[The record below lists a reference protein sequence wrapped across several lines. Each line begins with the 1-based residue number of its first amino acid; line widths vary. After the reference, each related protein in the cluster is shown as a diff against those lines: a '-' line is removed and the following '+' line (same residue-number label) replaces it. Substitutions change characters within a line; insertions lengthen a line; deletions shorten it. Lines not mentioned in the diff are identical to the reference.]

1 VFVSGAT
8 CPTICCILL
17 GEQRLRSRQLGRSI
31 ITIGMPVSL
40 SGRYALQG
48 SQCRAGLECYA
59 AGVNGAGGIFVRES
73 GRRVPVEL
81 RIRDDRSHGPIAR
94 AVTEE
99 LIREKVDLL
108 FGPYGS
114 GITAEVAKVAER
126 HQHILWNHSG
136 AGGPPAADSPW
147 LVSVLTPAPRYFRSL
162 LDLFKTRDPGLHRVM
177 LLHATTGFATAVA
190 GGVLE
195 WAEREGISLATH
207 AYHSGTEDLATHL
220 RDVVREPSDVL
231 LGVGRIEDDLRLAGA
246 ILALRPSVKAAGL
259 VAAGIA
265 RFQQELGT
273 DAEGFLAPTQW
284 EAAAR
289 YRVDCG
295 PPAEEFEHR
304 YGAMATVPLDYP
316 AAQAYAA
323 GVVAQRCVEEAG
335 SLDQAALRAAAARC
349 RVTTFYGDFAIDP
362 ATGRQNG
369 HSMLVVQWQRARKVI
384 VWPPQFAEADP
395 VYPGPFW
402 R

>member
-1 VFVSGAT
+1 M
-8 CPTICCILL
+8 
-17 GEQRLRSRQLGRSI
+17 QLRRDI
-31 ITIGMPVSL
+31 ITIGMPISL

-59 AGVNGAGGIFVRES
+59 DDVNGVGGIFVRES
-73 GRRVPVEL
+73 GCRLPVEL
-81 RIRDDRSHGPIAR
+81 RICDDRSDGATAR

-114 GITAEVAKVAER
+114 GISAEVARVAEEHR
-126 HQHILWNHSG
+126 HVLWN
-136 AGGPPAADSPW
+136 DSPW
-147 LVSVLTPAPRYFRSL
+147 AVCILTPASLYFHSL
-162 LDLFKTRDPGLHRVM
+162 LDLCRARDPELRKIG
-177 LLHATTGFATAVA
+177 LLHATTGFATTVA
-190 GGVLE
+190 GGVLK
-195 WAEREGISLATH
+195 WAEREGISLMTH
-207 AYHSGTEDLATHL
+207 AYQSGIEDLATHVGN
-220 RDVVREPSDVL
+220 VVRDSPDVL
-231 LGVGRIEDDLRLAGA
+231 LGVGRIEDDLRLAGV
-246 ILALRPSVKAAGL
+246 ILALRPSVKAVGF

-265 RFQQELGT
+265 RFRQALDS
-273 DAEGFLAPTQW
+273 DAEGFFAPTQW
-284 EAAAR
+284 EAAAL

-295 PPAEEFEHR
+295 PSAAEFASR
-304 YGAMATVPLDYP
+304 YGAMTTMPLDYP

-323 GVVAQRCVEEAG
+323 GVVAHRCVEDAG
-335 SLDQAALRAAAARC
+335 SLDQAALRAAARRC

-395 VYPGPFW
+395 IYPGPFW